1 MAKKVELIQEDQQ
14 LENRVY
20 ELGFHFVSTMVE
32 DEVAVQ
38 FSHLKSL
45 IEKRGGQFIAE
56 EMPKFKNLAY
66 PISKKI
72 KADTKNYLASYFGWV
87 KFEINPEEIIPLEK
101 EIKAFAP
108 ILRFLLIKTVREN
121 TFLGA
126 VAEIKVDSSKIVKI
140 VDEPVED
147 IISDGDSEG
156 IRADVAEV
164 TESDATVTP
173 EVESEAEGL
182 DAVNEIVDTE
192 KVGDTATE

>member
-20 ELGFHFVSTMVE
+20 ELGFHFVSTIVE

-66 PISKKI
+66 PISKTVKT
-72 KADTKNYLASYFGWV
+72 DRKNHLSSYFGWV
-87 KFEINPEEIIPLEK
+87 KFEINPEEIIPLER

-108 ILRFLLIKTVREN
+108 MLRFLLIKTVREN

-126 VAEIKVDSSKIVKI
+126 VAEIKADSSKIVKI
-140 VDEPVED
+140 VDEPIED
-147 IISDGDSEG
+147 IISEE
-156 IRADVAEV
+156 VAETAEV
-164 TESDATVTP
+164 EAIAP
-173 EVESEAEGL
+173 EVVEPVGSL

-192 KVGDTATE
+192 KVGDIATE

>member
-20 ELGFHFVSTMVE
+20 ELGFHFIPTIAE

-66 PISKKI
+66 PISTTNKGQKK
-72 KADTKNYLASYFGWV
+72 NHLASYFGWV
-87 KFEINPEEIIPLEK
+87 KFEINPEEVIALEK
-101 EIKAFAP
+101 EIKAFATM
-108 ILRFLLIKTVREN
+108 LRFLLIKTVKEN

-126 VAEIKVDSSKIVKI
+126 VAEIKADSSRAVKAA
-140 VDEPVED
+140 DE
-147 IISDGDSEG
+147 
-156 IRADVAEV
+156 VAESV
-164 TESDATVTP
+164 ISEEVATAVEASDATSNEAIAEAVAE
-173 EVESEAEGL
+173 EV
-182 DAVNEIVDTE
+182 IDTE
-192 KVGDTATE
+192 KVGDIATE

>member
-20 ELGFHFVSTMVE
+20 ELGFHFISTIVE

-66 PISKKI
+66 PISKTV
-72 KADTKNYLASYFGWV
+72 KAQKKNYLSSYFGWV
-87 KFEINPEEIIPLEK
+87 KFQINPEEIIPLEK
-101 EIKAFAP
+101 EIKAFP
-108 ILRFLLIKTVREN
+108 PMLRFLLIKTVEEN

-126 VAEIKVDSSKIVKI
+126 VAEIKVDASKAVKI
-140 VDEPVED
+140 VDEPLED
-147 IISDGDSEG
+147 IISDETLDEGTGTEEVSKEEASLKISEME
-156 IRADVAEV
+156 EV
-164 TESDATVTP
+164 LEG
-173 EVESEAEGL
+173 EV
-182 DAVNEIVDTE
+182 IDTE
-192 KVGDTATE
+192 KKGDIATE

>member
-20 ELGFHFVSTMVE
+20 ELGFHLVPTIGE

-66 PISKKI
+66 PISKTV
-72 KADTKNYLASYFGWV
+72 KAQKKSHLSSYFGWV

-101 EIKAFAP
+101 EIKAFGP
-108 ILRFLLIKTVREN
+108 MLRFLLIKTVAEN

-126 VAEIKVDSSKIVKI
+126 VAEIKFDASKAVKI
-140 VDEPVED
+140 VDETIDDEVVD
-147 IISDGDSEG
+147 
-156 IRADVAEV
+156 DVTLDTEAENAEV
-164 TESDATVTP
+164 ND
-173 EVESEAEGL
+173 EVI
-182 DAVNEIVDTE
+182 NTE
-192 KVGDTATE
+192 KEGDIATE

>member
-1 MAKKVELIQEDQQ
+1 MAKKVELTQEDQQ

-20 ELGFHFVSTMVE
+20 ELGFHFVSTIVE

-66 PISKKI
+66 PISKTVKTD
-72 KADTKNYLASYFGWV
+72 KKNHLSSYFGWV

-101 EIKAFAP
+101 EIKAFGP
-108 ILRFLLIKTVREN
+108 MLRFLLIKTVKEN

-126 VAEIKVDSSKIVKI
+126 VAEIKVDSSRTVKI
-140 VDEPVED
+140 VDEPAED
-147 IISDGDSEG
+147 VASEGDSEG
-156 IRADVAEV
+156 THAETAKVVEATPEV
-164 TESDATVTP
+164 TPEAVP
-173 EVESEAEGL
+173 EVESL

-192 KVGDTATE
+192 KIGDTATE

>member
-20 ELGFHFVSTMVE
+20 ELGFHLVPTMGE

-66 PISKKI
+66 PISKTV
-72 KADTKNYLASYFGWV
+72 KAHKSSHLSSYFGWV

-101 EIKAFAP
+101 EIKAFGP
-108 ILRFLLIKTVREN
+108 MLRFLLIKTVKDN
-121 TFLGA
+121 TFIGA
-126 VAEIKVDSSKIVKI
+126 VAEIKVDASKAVKI
-140 VDEPVED
+140 VDETIDDEVV
-147 IISDGDSEG
+147 DGIAE
-156 IRADVAEV
+156 IAD
-164 TESDATVTP
+164 
-173 EVESEAEGL
+173 
-182 DAVNEIVDTE
+182 DTE
-192 KVGDTATE
+192 NVEIADEIINTEKEADIATE

>member
-20 ELGFHFVSTMVE
+20 ELGFHFVSTIVE

-66 PISKKI
+66 PISKTV
-72 KADTKNYLASYFGWV
+72 KADRKNYLTSYFGWV
-87 KFEINPEEIIPLEK
+87 KFEINPEEIVALEK

-108 ILRFLLIKTVREN
+108 MLRFLLIKTVREN

-126 VAEIKVDSSKIVKI
+126 VAEIKADSSSKIVKI
-140 VDEPVED
+140 VDEPVDD
-147 IISDGDSEG
+147 IISEE
-156 IRADVAEV
+156 VAE
-164 TESDATVTP
+164 TA
-173 EVESEAEGL
+173 EVEADTSEVIESVSSL
-182 DAVNEIVDTE
+182 DAVDEIVDTE
-192 KVGDTATE
+192 KKGDIATE

>member
-1 MAKKVELIQEDQQ
+1 MAKKVELTQEDQQ

-20 ELGFHFVSTMVE
+20 ELGFHFVSTIVE

-66 PISKKI
+66 PISKTVKT
-72 KADTKNYLASYFGWV
+72 DRKNHLSSYFGWV

-101 EIKAFAP
+101 EIKAFGP
-108 ILRFLLIKTVREN
+108 MLRFLLIKTVKEN

-126 VAEIKVDSSKIVKI
+126 VAEIKVDSSKTVKI

-147 IISDGDSEG
+147 IISEEP
-156 IRADVAEV
+156 AVVATEV
-164 TESDATVTP
+164 GS
-173 EVESEAEGL
+173 L

-192 KVGDTATE
+192 KIGDIATE

>member
-20 ELGFHFVSTMVE
+20 ELGFHFISTISE

-56 EMPKFKNLAY
+56 EMPKLKNLAY
-66 PISKKI
+66 PISKTV
-72 KADTKNYLASYFGWV
+72 KAQKKNYLSSYFGWV

-101 EIKAFAP
+101 EIKAFP
-108 ILRFLLIKTVREN
+108 PMLRFLLIKTVAEN

-126 VAEIKVDSSKIVKI
+126 VAEIKVDASKAVKI
-140 VDEPVED
+140 VDETIDDELIEEVSED
-147 IISDGDSEG
+147 VLVD
-156 IRADVAEV
+156 EV
-164 TESDATVTP
+164 
-173 EVESEAEGL
+173 
-182 DAVNEIVDTE
+182 IDTE
-192 KVGDTATE
+192 KTGDIATE

>member
-1 MAKKVELIQEDQQ
+1 MAKKVELTQEDQQ

-20 ELGFHFVSTMVE
+20 ELGFHFVSTIVE

-66 PISKKI
+66 PISKTVKT
-72 KADTKNYLASYFGWV
+72 DRKNHLSSYFGWV

-101 EIKAFAP
+101 EIKAFGP
-108 ILRFLLIKTVREN
+108 MLRFLLIKTVKEN

-126 VAEIKVDSSKIVKI
+126 VAEIKVDSSRIVKI
-140 VDEPVED
+140 ADEPAEEV
-147 IISDGDSEG
+147 ISAET
-156 IRADVAEV
+156 AETAEVAEV
-164 TESDATVTP
+164 AEASMATP
-173 EVESEAEGL
+173 EVALEIESL

-192 KVGDTATE
+192 KVGDIATE

>member
-20 ELGFHFVSTMVE
+20 ELGFHFVSTIVE

-66 PISKKI
+66 PISKTVKT
-72 KADTKNYLASYFGWV
+72 DRKNHLSSYFGWV

-101 EIKAFAP
+101 EIKAFGP
-108 ILRFLLIKTVREN
+108 MLRFLLIKTVTEN

-140 VDEPVED
+140 VDEPAED
-147 IISDGDSEG
+147 IISEE
-156 IRADVAEV
+156 VAEV
-164 TESDATVTP
+164 DSTTSDVVP
-173 EVESEAEGL
+173 EVESL

-192 KVGDTATE
+192 KIGDIATD

>member
-20 ELGFHFVSTMVE
+20 ELGFHFVSTIVE

-66 PISKKI
+66 PISKTVKT
-72 KADTKNYLASYFGWV
+72 DRKNHLASYFGWV

-101 EIKAFAP
+101 EIKAFGP
-108 ILRFLLIKTVREN
+108 MLRFLLIKTVTEN

-140 VDEPVED
+140 NDEPIED
-147 IISDGDSEG
+147 I
-156 IRADVAEV
+156 ADIAEV
-164 TESDATVTP
+164 VETATPDEVALPEIES
-173 EVESEAEGL
+173 L

-192 KVGDTATE
+192 KVGDIATE